1 MDLKNFDISAGETG
15 VELTILD
22 LDNKPT
28 DIKIK
33 VLSFHGRKG
42 REVLFETLKKTNADG
57 TPAKSQS
64 EILAGLTVDW
74 KGISEGEKEIK
85 FSHKEAV
92 RLYETYPIIANQV
105 ERFTEDAKNFLKK

>member
-33 VLSFHGRKG
+33 VLSFHGKKG
-42 REVLFETLKKTNADG
+42 REVFLETLRKTNADG
-57 TPAKSQS
+57 TLAKSQS
-64 EILAGLTVDW
+64 EILAGLTVGW
-74 KGISEGEKEIK
+74 KGISEGEKELK
-85 FSHKEAV
+85 FSREEAV
-92 RLYETYPIIANQV
+92 RVYETYPIIAGQV